1 MNSSHKEIP
10 IEELENREKLY
21 EYYYSL
27 VEEIKGEPIKLS
39 SEEYEE
45 NLLTAKI
52 GTILNY
58 IKQIVPI
65 LINKK
70 IEDYQKIV
78 SFNQSNIHIRNVKN
92 INDKN
97 NINDI
102 IYQYENQLR
111 YYESQL
117 RFYLKKILIYKIQK
131 ESMKSKIKL
140 YMEMEEEFEVLKEKL
155 KYDNGQFLNND
166 RKENEIEILRR
177 ENSNLKKAISKLEEE
192 KKLSDTKR
200 KKDKDIIS
208 ELKNQIENLTQKVNK
223 LEENQKEITAN
234 SNNSSININI
244 NNNGKRTSKWIIKQD
259 YDSNSISK
267 KQENSICYK
276 KKKIIKSNFD
286 KRKGNIGL
294 IENITFSPCN
304 HRILNKCNKKTLS
317 PSKYLQHHKT
327 NSLKE
332 ERKKKIKMMT
342 KYFSCNS
349 SNSDFSK
356 ISNLIPNAKLYI
368 TKQNNSKQIF
378 SSLSRL
384 YMLGSKS
391 SKNINKSSLNI
402 IRSNSSELK

>member
-39 SEEYEE
+39 SEEYED
-45 NLLTAKI
+45 NLLTTSI
-52 GTILNY
+52 STILNY

-70 IEDYQKIV
+70 IEDYQKIF
-78 SFNQSNIHIRNVKN
+78 SLNQNNIHLRNLKN
-92 INDKN
+92 FKDKN

-102 IYQYENQLR
+102 IHQYENQLR
-111 YYESQL
+111 NYESQL
-117 RFYLKKILIYKIQK
+117 RFYLKKNLIYKIQK

-140 YMEMEEEFEVLKEKL
+140 YIEMEEEFEILKEKL

-177 ENSNLKKAISKLEEE
+177 ENSILKKEISKLEEE
-192 KKLSDTKR
+192 KKISDTKR

-208 ELKNQIENLTQKVNK
+208 ELKNQIEKLSQKVNK

-267 KQENSICYK
+267 KNENSICFK
-276 KKKIIKSNFD
+276 KKKKD
-286 KRKGNIGL
+286 
-294 IENITFSPCN
+294 
-304 HRILNKCNKKTLS
+304 
-317 PSKYLQHHKT
+317 
-327 NSLKE
+327 
-332 ERKKKIKMMT
+332 
-342 KYFSCNS
+342 
-349 SNSDFSK
+349 
-356 ISNLIPNAKLYI
+356 
-368 TKQNNSKQIF
+368 
-378 SSLSRL
+378 
-384 YMLGSKS
+384 
-391 SKNINKSSLNI
+391 
-402 IRSNSSELK
+402 

>member
-39 SEEYEE
+39 SEEYED
-45 NLLTAKI
+45 NLLTTNI
-52 GTILNY
+52 STILNY

-70 IEDYQKIV
+70 IEDYQKIF
-78 SFNQSNIHIRNVKN
+78 SLNQNNIHLRNLKN
-92 INDKN
+92 FKDKN

-102 IYQYENQLR
+102 IHQYENQLR
-111 YYESQL
+111 NYESQL
-117 RFYLKKILIYKIQK
+117 RFYLKKNLIYKIQK

-140 YMEMEEEFEVLKEKL
+140 YIEMEEEFEILKEKL

-177 ENSNLKKAISKLEEE
+177 ENSILKKEISKLEEE
-192 KKLSDTKR
+192 KKISDTKR

-208 ELKNQIENLTQKVNK
+208 ELKNQIEKLSQKVNK

-267 KQENSICYK
+267 KNENSICFK
-276 KKKIIKSNFD
+276 KKKKIKSNFD

-332 ERKKKIKMMT
+332 EKKKIKKIA

-368 TKQNNSKQIF
+368 SKQNNSKQIF